1 MRRFRRL
8 FLLFGLALLALPG
21 LYGLAALAL
30 GQLSAPHRDPLPGQP
45 TVPIYLISNGWHVWA
60 ALPAHPE
67 QAQGGQTDWSAW
79 LADSPMAG
87 RIGAGDY
94 VAFGWGDRDF
104 YLATRRPVD
113 FRPDLAL
120 AALLGRGPA
129 AMHVMRL
136 SEPGPESLA
145 DSQHSIRR
153 LELDALQYHALV
165 AYIRAGFAPAP
176 DGRPQP
182 LPEAGFGLDDGFF
195 EATGR
200 YSPFRTCNEWI
211 GAGLRAAGLKAGW
224 WTPFPY
230 GLMRG
235 S

>member
-1 MRRFRRL
+1 MRSVRRL
-8 FLLFGLALLALPG
+8 LAILLLGILTIPA
-21 LYGLAALAL
+21 LYGVAALGL
-30 GQLSAPHRDPLPGQP
+30 GLLPAPHRQPLPNQP
-45 TVPIYLISNGWHVWA
+45 MVPIYLISNGWHVWA
-60 ALPAHPE
+60 ALPARPE
-67 QAQGGQTDWSAW
+67 QTARDQTDWTAW
-79 LADSPMAG
+79 LGDSALAG
-87 RIGAGDY
+87 RIAEGDY

-113 FRPDLAL
+113 FRPDLAM

-129 AMHVMRL
+129 AMHVMRV
-136 SEPGPESLA
+136 SEGVLGDPQLKV
-145 DSQHSIRR
+145 RR
-153 LELDALQYHALV
+153 MEVDALQYHALA
-165 AYIRAGFAPAP
+165 AYIQAGFAPGR

-182 LPEAGFGLDDGFF
+182 LPEPGFGLDDVFY

-211 GAGLRAAGLKAGW
+211 GAGLRAAGLEAGW

>member
-1 MRRFRRL
+1 MRSLRRL
-8 FLLFGLALLALPG
+8 LILLVLAVLALPI
-21 LYGLAALAL
+21 LYGLAALGL
-30 GQLSAPHRDPLPGQP
+30 GLLPAPHREPQTGQP
-45 TVPIYLISNGWHVWA
+45 TVSIYLISNGWHVWA
-60 ALPAHPE
+60 ALPARI
-67 QAQGGQTDWSAW
+67 QTGQDQTDWGSWLNDSAV
-79 LADSPMAG
+79 AA
-87 RIGAGDY
+87 RITDTDY

-113 FRPDLAL
+113 FRPNLAM

-129 AMHVMRL
+129 AMHVMRVPEGAL
-136 SEPGPESLA
+136 SAPQLRT
-145 DSQHSIRR
+145 RR
-153 LELDALQYHALV
+153 IEVDVLQYHALA
-165 AYIRAGFAPAP
+165 AYIQAGFAPGR

-182 LPEAGFGLDDGFF
+182 LPEPGFGLDDVFY

-235 S
+235 P